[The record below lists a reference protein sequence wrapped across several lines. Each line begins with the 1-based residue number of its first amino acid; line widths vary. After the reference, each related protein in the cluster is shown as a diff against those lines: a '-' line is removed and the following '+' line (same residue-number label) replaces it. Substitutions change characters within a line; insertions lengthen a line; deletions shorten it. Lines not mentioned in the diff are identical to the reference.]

1 MNRTVLQIPIAPSL
15 RQQAE
20 AASLDLGFSSL
31 QDAVRLL
38 LHKLARRELTV
49 TVGEEVV
56 QLSKRA
62 EARYT
67 KMDEDFRKG
76 KNVYAAK
83 DIDDL
88 MRQLRSSS

>member
-1 MNRTVLQIPIAPSL
+1 MNRTVLQIPIAPLL

-49 TVGEEVV
+49 AVQEEEVV
-56 QLSKRA
+56 KLSKRA
-62 EARYT
+62 QGRYA
-67 KMDEDFRKG
+67 KMDEDFRTG
-76 KNVYAAK
+76 KNVYHANNV
-83 DIDDL
+83 DDFL
-88 MRQLRSSS
+88 RQLHS

>member
-49 TVGEEVV
+49 TVGEEVIK
-56 QLSKRA
+56 LSKK
-62 EARYT
+62 ARSRYA
-67 KMDEDFRKG
+67 KMDEDFRSG
-76 KNVYAAK
+76 KNVYSAK
-83 DIDDL
+83 NADDFL
-88 MRQLRSSS
+88 QQLHS

>member
-1 MNRTVLQIPIAPSL
+1 MSRTVLQIPIAPLL

-49 TVGEEVV
+49 TIQEEIVT
-56 QLSKRA
+56 LSKKA
-62 EARYT
+62 KARYT
-67 KMDEDFRKG
+67 RMNKDFRTG
-76 KNVYAAK
+76 ENVYSAK
-83 DIDDL
+83 NKDDFL
-88 MRQLRSSS
+88 KQLHS